1 MKQQLNFYTDSFK
14 PVKDFLSL
22 DNMIVVWVAGFILSV
37 VLYVYEYDQLSRIEA
52 QRDIAQQQQDR
63 IQSQLGSL
71 QANFSRRGD
80 ITALNERLDDRR
92 GHYNTLEAVLQQ
104 LDSRSDGM
112 RAGVAGIM
120 ENLTEL
126 DLKSIWL
133 TEISIFQGQLS
144 VVGETRDPKQIPL
157 LIQQLEKLDG
167 LSDRRFAKLE
177 IIADPERGIHIFS
190 LQSVDFIAPESV
202 AGAGR

>member
-1 MKQQLNFYTDSFK
+1 MKQQLNFYTDTFK

-22 DNMIVVWVAGFILSV
+22 DNMIVIWVAGFILSI
-37 VLYVYEYDQLSRIEA
+37 VLYVYEFDQLNRIES
-52 QRDIAQQQQDR
+52 QRNLAQQQQDR

-71 QANFSRRGD
+71 QSSFSRRGD
-80 ITALNERLDDRR
+80 ITALNERLEDRR
-92 GHYNTLEAVLQQ
+92 GHYNTLEAVLRQ

-126 DLKSIWL
+126 DLNGIWL
-133 TEISIFQGQLS
+133 TEISVYQGQLS

-157 LIQQLEKLDG
+157 LIQQLEGLDG
-167 LSDRRFAKLE
+167 LADRRFAKLE
-177 IIADPERGIHIFS
+177 ITADDERGIHIFS
-190 LQSVDFIAPESV
+190 LQSVDFIAPNSD
-202 AGAGR
+202 ARASR

>member
-1 MKQQLNFYTDSFK
+1 VKQQLNFYTDTFK

-22 DNMIVVWVAGFILSV
+22 DNMIVIWVAGFILSI
-37 VLYVYEYDQLSRIEA
+37 VLYVYEFDQLNRIES
-52 QRDIAQQQQDR
+52 QRNLAQQQQDR

-71 QANFSRRGD
+71 QSSFSRRGD
-80 ITALNERLDDRR
+80 ITALNERLEDRR
-92 GHYNTLEAVLQQ
+92 GHYNTLEAVLRQ

-126 DLKSIWL
+126 DLNGIWL
-133 TEISIFQGQLS
+133 TEISVYQGQLS

-157 LIQQLEKLDG
+157 LIQQLEGLDG
-167 LSDRRFAKLE
+167 LADRRFAKLE
-177 IIADPERGIHIFS
+177 ITADDERGIHIFS
-190 LQSVDFIAPESV
+190 LQSVDFIAPNSD
-202 AGAGR
+202 ARASR